1 MIMNTYDKL
10 IKDHYDTVAKNESNS
25 SSSTMNNKFI
35 RNQETLFIKEQISS
49 YINKSLNEPEKNNFS
64 AIDVGCGN
72 GFTLDTLSREYNSIE
87 LTGIELTESLRK
99 ISKDRFKDRPVI
111 ILDGDIRNSS
121 KLPVN
126 KYDIL
131 ICQRV
136 LINILD
142 KDDQKNAMKNLLNI
156 MNPGGLMIFIECFE
170 NSLQNL
176 NQIRKK
182 FDLSKIEPA
191 HHNQY
196 LIQDFFEKKELEVFD
211 STQANCLSMHYFV
224 SRVLHPLYLEK
235 NNLPFER
242 DSEFVNSLTKS
253 LPESIGNFSPLQFF
267 SFIRV

>member
-1 MIMNTYDKL
+1 MNTYDKL
-10 IKDHYDTVAKNESNS
+10 IKDHYDTVAKNESDS

-35 RNQETLFIKEQISS
+35 RDQETVFIKEQISS
-49 YINKSLNEPEKNNFS
+49 YTKKLSGELEKNNLS
-64 AIDVGCGN
+64 AIDMGCGN
-72 GFTLDTLSREYNSIE
+72 GFKLDTLSKEYSAIE
-87 LTGIELTESLRK
+87 FTGVELTESLRE
-99 ISKDRFKDRPVI
+99 ISKNRFKGSSVT

-156 MNPGGLMIFIECFE
+156 VNPGGLMIFIECFE

-176 NQIRKK
+176 NQVRQK
-182 FDLSKIEPA
+182 FNLSKIEPA

-196 LIQDFFEKKELEVFD
+196 LVEDFFEKKELEVFD